1 MLRLTKLTDYGILLM
16 THMASSAQARFSA
29 AELADATHIPLPTV
43 SKILQM
49 LLHENMLVSIRGAK
63 GGYELTRPATKIN
76 VRDVINVF
84 EGSIALTECNLED
97 GGSCDQHDVCSTSNN
112 WKRINEAVGQALQDI
127 SLADMTES
135 DFVPIF
141 RLQRGIAIHGDPTMN
156 ITKALS

>member
-16 THMASSAQARFSA
+16 THMASSGQVRFSA

-49 LLHENMLVSIRGAK
+49 LLHENMLASIRGAK

-76 VRDVINVF
+76 IRDVINVF

-97 GGSCDQHDVCSTSNN
+97 GGSCEQHDVCSTSNN
-112 WKRINEAVGQALQDI
+112 WKRINQAVRQVLQDI

-135 DFVPIF
+135 DFVPTF
-141 RLQRGIAIHGDPTMN
+141 RLQRGISIRGEKTINM
-156 ITKALS
+156 TKALS

>member
-16 THMASSAQARFSA
+16 THMAASGKTRFSA
-29 AELADATHIPLPTV
+29 AELAEVTHIPLPTV

-49 LLHENMLVSIRGAK
+49 LLHEGMLDSIRGAK
-63 GGYELTRPATKIN
+63 GGYELTRPANQIN

-84 EGSIALTECNLED
+84 EGSIALTECNLD
-97 GGSCDQHDVCSTSNN
+97 GGGACDQHSVCSTSNN
-112 WKRINEAVGQALQDI
+112 WKRINQAVRQVLEDI

-141 RLQRGIAIHGDPTMN
+141 RLQRGIAIRGDNTMQLS
-156 ITKALS
+156 KALS

>member
-16 THMASSAQARFSA
+16 THMAASGKTRFSA
-29 AELADATHIPLPTV
+29 AELAEVTHIPLPTV

-49 LLHENMLVSIRGAK
+49 LLHEGMLDSIRGAK
-63 GGYELTRPATKIN
+63 GGYELTRPANQIN

-84 EGSIALTECNLED
+84 EGSIALTECNLD
-97 GGSCDQHDVCSTSNN
+97 GGGACDQHSVCSTSNN
-112 WKRINEAVGQALQDI
+112 WKRINQAVRQVLEDI

-141 RLQRGIAIHGDPTMN
+141 RLQRGIAIRGDKTMQLS
-156 ITKALS
+156 KAIA